1 MCKEQNFLFGH
12 NTIADGTVSMT
23 IDFCGH
29 KVYKCP
35 WQRKSMNG
43 YDNNSDDQVMVML
56 TIMAMAIAMANDGN
70 DYVENGDED
79 KYEGDDEAED

>member
-1 MCKEQNFLFGH
+1 
-12 NTIADGTVSMT
+12 
-23 IDFCGH
+23 
-29 KVYKCP
+29 
-35 WQRKSMNG
+35 MNG

-70 DYVENGDED
+70 DYVEENGDED